1 MIRFIVSA
9 LAIGGAFSS
18 QAFADQ
24 SCRADLVTRNGQV
37 VSSSIGDGF
46 TLRQACQNALSQCQ
60 DDLDLFQSQGRYPR
74 ARCVVADTDGPVF
87 PVPPVPPGPGPFPP
101 GPGPFPPGPGPF
113 PPGPGPFP
121 PGPGPFPPGP
131 DGYQEISC
139 SSVDHQVNYCYVGN
153 WAYAVRLVQQFSS
166 ASCRQNVSFGLTGE
180 YVWVDRGCRGVF
192 GVYSR

>member
-101 GPGPFPPGPGPF
+101 GPGPFPPGP
-113 PPGPGPFP
+113 
-121 PGPGPFPPGP
+121 

-139 SSVDHQVNYCYVGN
+139 SSVNHQVNYCYVGN